1 MITMSH
7 YKNINEQVKNYINEL
22 NRNSRVENYHN
33 GNKKNKRDS
42 IADLKWQKKKSVSL
56 KAGQLR

>member
-22 NRNSRVENYHN
+22 NRNSRVGNYHN
-33 GNKKNKRDS
+33 GNKN
-42 IADLKWQKKKSVSL
+42 
-56 KAGQLR
+56 